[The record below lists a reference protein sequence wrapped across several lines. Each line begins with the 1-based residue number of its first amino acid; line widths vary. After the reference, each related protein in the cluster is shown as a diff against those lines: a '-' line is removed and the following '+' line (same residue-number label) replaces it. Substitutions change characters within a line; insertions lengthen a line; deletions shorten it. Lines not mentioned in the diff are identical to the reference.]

1 MLLLEIQ
8 HQAADHVDHLPHHA
22 SALIPADI
30 AEFLQQ
36 FMVNAKSN
44 MRFLLILSSPFKV
57 HKNII

>member
-8 HQAADHVDHLPHHA
+8 HQTTNHVDHLPHHA

-44 MRFLLILSSPFKV
+44 MRFVAHTIKPFQSP
-57 HKNII
+57 